1 MSETTTSLVPAERIE
16 RCILLVR
23 GHKVML
29 DAELADLY
37 EVPTKALVQAV
48 KRNPDRFP
56 SDFAFPLTDQEFA
69 ILRSQSVTSR
79 SWGGRRYLPYAFTEQ
94 GVAMLSSVLN
104 SKRAAQVNVQIMRI
118 FVKLRMVLASHED
131 LRRKVLQLESK
142 YDSQFK
148 VVFDAIR
155 QIIEKPTKNMPR
167 IGFTK

>member
-29 DAELADLY
+29 DAELAELY
-37 EVPTKALVQAV
+37 GVETGALVRAV
-48 KRNPDRFP
+48 KRNSERFP
-56 SDFAFPLTDQEFA
+56 DDLMFQLTKEEFDN
-69 ILRSQSVTSR
+69 LRCQIGISR
-79 SWGGRRYLPYAFTEQ
+79 SWGGRRHPPYAFTEQ
-94 GVAMLSSVLN
+94 GVAMLSSVLH
-104 SKRAAQVNVQIMRI
+104 SKRAIQVNLQIMRT
-118 FVKLRMVLASHED
+118 FVRLRVYLASHED
-131 LRRKVLQLESK
+131 LRRKVLQLENK

-155 QIIEKPTKNMPR
+155 QIIEKPTKKTPR

>member
-1 MSETTTSLVPAERIE
+1 MTNDTTSLVPPERIE

-56 SDFAFPLTDQEFA
+56 DDFAFPLTDQEFA

-79 SWGGRRYLPYAFTEQ
+79 SWGGRRYLPYVFTEQ

-104 SKRAAQVNVQIMRI
+104 SKRAAQVNVQIMRT

-131 LRRKVLQLESK
+131 LRRKVLQLEGK

-155 QIIEKPTKNMPR
+155 QIIEKPTKETPR